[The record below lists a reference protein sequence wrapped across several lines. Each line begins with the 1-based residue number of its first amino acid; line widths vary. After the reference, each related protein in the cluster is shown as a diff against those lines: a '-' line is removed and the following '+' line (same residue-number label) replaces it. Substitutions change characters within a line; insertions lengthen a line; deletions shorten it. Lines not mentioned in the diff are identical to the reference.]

1 MKVGIFGGTFDPIHI
16 GHLIA
21 AEEARCVLGLDQ
33 VLFIPA
39 GRPWFKAGQRIT
51 QAGHRMAMVQRAVAS
66 NPWFKASD
74 IEVRRPGPTYTVDT
88 LVELRQSLGC
98 DVDLYVI
105 LGLDALKEMHRWREP
120 GRIFEMATVV
130 GISRPGT
137 PNFDPGVLDGISPGV
152 SAKVVLINGVRI
164 DISGTELR
172 RRVAQGRSI
181 RYWVPDAVEAYI
193 HEHGLYRP

>member
-21 AEEARCVLGLDQ
+21 AEEARCVLGLEQ

-39 GRPWFKAGQRIT
+39 GQPWFKAGQRIT
-51 QAGHRMAMVQRAVAS
+51 EARHRMAMVQCAVAS
-66 NPWFKASD
+66 NPTFKASD

-88 LVELRQSLGC
+88 LVELRQSLGW
-98 DVDLYVI
+98 DAELYVI
-105 LGLDALKEMHRWREP
+105 LGLDALREVHRWREP

-137 PNFDPGVLDGISPGV
+137 PNFDPTALDAISPGV

-172 RRVAQGRSI
+172 RRVALGKSI

-193 HEHGLYRP
+193 HEHGLYRA